1 MLEVVGHEREK
12 QFLEKAQSLDRVPS
26 GLAFIGK
33 EGIGKKKLALAFA
46 RGLLCKEGK
55 PFGCGECKNCRLVN
69 RFIEDLYR
77 GEEDK
82 YAYYTE
88 EEGKK
93 HFSFL
98 LGEHP
103 DLVLVP
109 PDGTQ
114 IKIDQIRD
122 LKEYLSVKGT
132 GKYRVVIIDQAGK
145 MNLQAQNALLKILEE
160 PPEGTVFILIA
171 NNKGE
176 LLPTILSRCQVLE
189 FKPLRE
195 NEIKEILGKLN
206 VKVSPALEEM
216 LLSEGS
222 LSLLSLS
229 GEEIG
234 GLLERLSDFKNLS
247 FADIVE
253 ISETFEKFDTEKRET
268 FLGLLENFLLQKAVK
283 KEIPL
288 ETFERV
294 SKIIADTKKGLKRG
308 IKAKLAMEVLLLTLR
323 D

>member
-1 MLEVVGHEREK
+1 MVEVIGHEREK
-12 QFLEKAQSLDRVPS
+12 KFLEKAQLYGRIPS

-46 RGLLCKEGK
+46 RGLLCKEEK
-55 PFGCGECKNCRLVN
+55 PFGCGECKNCRLVD
-69 RFIEDLYR
+69 RFVEDLYR

-103 DLVLVP
+103 DLILVP

-122 LKEYLSVKGT
+122 LKEYLSLKGVS
-132 GKYRVVIIDQAGK
+132 KHRVVIIDQAGK

-171 NNKGE
+171 NNRGE

-189 FKPLRE
+189 FKPLKG
-195 NEIKEILGKLN
+195 NEVKQILQRLDA
-206 VKVSPALEEM
+206 KVPSTLEEM

-229 GEEIG
+229 GDEVGE
-234 GLLERLSDFKNLS
+234 LLSRFSDLKSLT
-247 FADIVE
+247 FADILE
-253 ISETFEKFDTEKRET
+253 IAETFEGFDTEKRET
-268 FLGLLENFLLQKAVK
+268 FLELLENLFLQKVLK
-283 KEIPL
+283 GELPM
-288 ETFERV
+288 ETFERA
-294 SKIIADTKKGLKRG
+294 SKILTDTKRGLKRG

-323 D
+323 G